1 MRGRFCLLTA
11 VAASGAVHSLSVLPG
26 RVSLVW
32 TGIALVIV
40 SCVAMAARCL
50 CRHGWSVP
58 IRLSG
63 GAASRCRVATT
74 IMLVLWVAYIAFAST
89 VWRAQALLD
98 DRLAPD
104 NENKVSRVVLRIATL
119 PRLSPDRRQFEAE
132 VLSSRPMGVPS
143 RILVSWSLGKWGG
156 PYGSGDSR
164 PADFPDLI
172 PGQIWRMALT
182 LKVPHGER
190 NPHGFDYEGHL
201 FARGI
206 RATGSVRGTPRYL
219 RDEPWASLPVVAE
232 RARHVVRKAMRPY
245 LEGRRYGAVQ
255 LALAIGDQDSVP
267 SGDWTIFNVTGITHL
282 VSISGSHIT
291 MIAALGGVLAL
302 RLWPLTR
309 LGGRALAERVPAQV
323 AGAMAALLVAWV
335 YCLLAGWGVPARR
348 TFVMLAVLACAR
360 AARIPLGVSRAL
372 CLVLFVVVALDPW
385 AVLASG
391 FWLSFGAVGILLASG
406 GWSGHP
412 MTRSTPSRWDRFRQS
427 VGLATRLQLAIT
439 AGLTPILAGV
449 FHQVSVI
456 SPLVNAYAIPAV
468 ELLVTPLSLLTAAAA
483 LVPGLDWLAGAFAW
497 LGHGVLASVMAPTV
511 WLAGSPVAT
520 FDAAAPPLW
529 VLVSASAGL
538 VIAILSWGFR
548 DGRIAWLLLIPAVW
562 WRADRPG
569 QGEWRLAAL
578 DVGQA
583 GAVVVQ
589 TARHALVFD
598 TGLRTGPDSD
608 SGARTILPYL
618 RATGVRR
625 IDALVV
631 SHADIDHAGGAR
643 SLLSAL
649 PVMQSYSSFDLA
661 AYLRREA
668 RLLGRPDDL
677 PPLPGAMSACVAGGA
692 WEIDGVHFQFVW
704 PPKGGHAA
712 HDRKRVKRN
721 DRACVLMV
729 RGAHHSMLLT
739 SDVGLAQESALLHA
753 GVQGVDVVMAAHHG
767 SRHSSGEPFVRAMRA
782 RHVIAQ
788 AGKWNRYGHPD
799 QGVEA
804 RWKSSGATFWRTDRQ
819 GAVLVR
825 SESTGLR
832 VETTRSTQAR
842 YWQDKW

>member
-1 MRGRFCLLTA
+1 MKGRSCLLAAVTA
-11 VAASGAVHSLSVLPG
+11 SAAVHGLPSLPGMKALGWMAVGLVAVSCLVPAFGAVSG
-26 RVSLVW
+26 RVLWVPAKW
-32 TGIALVIV
+32 RRIG
-40 SCVAMAARCL
+40 AM
-50 CRHGWSVP
+50 V
-58 IRLSG
+58 
-63 GAASRCRVATT
+63 
-74 IMLVLWVAYIAFAST
+74 MLVLWVAFAGFSST
-89 VWRAQALLD
+89 VWRAQARLD
-98 DRLAPD
+98 DRLATG
-104 NENKVSRVVLRIATL
+104 NENKVSRVVLRVATL

-132 VLSSRPMGVPS
+132 VLSSKPAGVPS

-164 PADFPDLI
+164 PADFPDLV
-172 PGQIWRMALT
+172 PGQIWRMVLT
-182 LKVPHGER
+182 LKAPHGER

-232 RARHVVRKAMRPY
+232 RARHVVRKAMRPH
-245 LEGRRYGAVQ
+245 LEGRRYGAVL

-291 MIAALGGVLAL
+291 MIAALGGLLAL

-372 CLVLFVVVALDPW
+372 CLVLFVVVVLDPW

-412 MTRSTPSRWDRFRQS
+412 MIRSTPSRWDRWRQS
-427 VGLATRLQLAIT
+427 VGMAARLQLAIT
-439 AGLTPILAGV
+439 AGLTPILASV

-497 LGHGVLASVMAPTV
+497 LGHGALASVMAPTV

-529 VLVSASAGL
+529 VLASASAGL

-548 DGRIAWLLLIPAVW
+548 NGRIAWLLLIPAVW
-562 WRADRPG
+562 WRADRPEPG
-569 QGEWRLAAL
+569 DWRLTAL

-608 SGARTILPYL
+608 SGARTILPHL

-631 SHADIDHAGGAR
+631 SHADIDHAGGVR

-649 PVMQSYSSFDLA
+649 PVMQSYSSFDFD

-668 RLLGRPDDL
+668 RLLGRTGDL
-677 PPLPGAMSACVAGGA
+677 PPPPGAMSACVAGGA
-692 WEIDGVHFQFVW
+692 WEMDGVHFQFVW
-704 PPKGGHAA
+704 PPKAA
-712 HDRKRVKRN
+712 DAERGRKRAKRN
-721 DRACVLMV
+721 DEACVLMV
-729 RGAHHSMLLT
+729 RGTHHSMLLT
-739 SDVGLAQESALLHA
+739 SDVGVAQESALLRA
-753 GVQGVDVVMAAHHG
+753 GVSGVDVVMAAHHG
-767 SRHSSGEPFVRAMRA
+767 SRHSSGELFVQAMRA

-799 QGVEA
+799 PGVEA
-804 RWKSSGATFWRTDRQ
+804 RWKSTGAAFWRTDRQ
-819 GAVLVR
+819 GAVVVR
-825 SESTGLR
+825 SESTGLS
-832 VETTRSTQAR
+832 VETTRSAQAR
-842 YWQDKW
+842 YWQDGR